1 MGLNPH
7 SDSRNGTLA
16 SGRFAQPAC
25 YQSAKSGEIR
35 AYQQSMIL
43 LTTSLAKTQ
52 DCAKALQDVTSE
64 EVQVAATLR
73 EAVTQLQAHEFS
85 AVVLDQLLLDAE
97 PDEVETIFKHMGTA
111 VPVYSNFAISGIER
125 VSRELRSAV
134 HRRKR
139 ELMSAR
145 QEAEQDLRSQLRS
158 TITALLLSCE
168 MALGVPNLPLL
179 AETKMRAVD
188 TLAKEMRA
196 KLGGAA

>member
-1 MGLNPH
+1 
-7 SDSRNGTLA
+7 
-16 SGRFAQPAC
+16 
-25 YQSAKSGEIR
+25 
-35 AYQQSMIL
+35 MIL
-43 LTTSLAKTQ
+43 LITALVRAQ
-52 DCAKALQDVTSE
+52 DCAKALQEVAAE
-64 EVQVAATLR
+64 PVQVAANLR
-73 EAVTQLQAHEFS
+73 EAVAQLQAHEFS

-111 VPVYSNFAISGIER
+111 VPVYSNFAVSGIER

-139 ELMSAR
+139 ELLMAR
-145 QEAEQDLRSQLRS
+145 QEAEQDLRSQLRG

-188 TLAKEMRA
+188 ALAKEMRA
-196 KLGGAA
+196 KLGATA

>member
-1 MGLNPH
+1 
-7 SDSRNGTLA
+7 
-16 SGRFAQPAC
+16 
-25 YQSAKSGEIR
+25 
-35 AYQQSMIL
+35 MIL
-43 LTTSLAKTQ
+43 LITSLAKAQ
-52 DCAKALQDVTSE
+52 DCAQTLQEVTSE
-64 EVQVAATLR
+64 PVQVAATLQQ
-73 EAVTQLQAHEFS
+73 AVTQPQAEEFS

-97 PDEVETIFKHMGTA
+97 PDDAETIFKHMGTA

-134 HRRKR
+134 QRRKR
-139 ELMSAR
+139 ELLMAR
-145 QEAEQDLRSQLRS
+145 QQAEQDLRSQLKS

-196 KLGGAA
+196 QLGVTT

>member
-1 MGLNPH
+1 
-7 SDSRNGTLA
+7 
-16 SGRFAQPAC
+16 
-25 YQSAKSGEIR
+25 
-35 AYQQSMIL
+35 MIL
-43 LTTSLAKTQ
+43 LITAI
-52 DCAKALQDVTSE
+52 AKAQHCAAALQEVTAE
-64 EVQVAATLR
+64 PVQVAATLH
-73 EAVTQLQAHEFS
+73 EAVAQLQAHEFS

-97 PDEVETIFKHMGTA
+97 PDDVETIFKHISTA

-139 ELMSAR
+139 ELLTAR
-145 QEAEQDLRSQLRS
+145 QEAEQDLRSELKG

-188 TLAKEMRA
+188 TLAREMRA
-196 KLGGAA
+196 KLGVKP